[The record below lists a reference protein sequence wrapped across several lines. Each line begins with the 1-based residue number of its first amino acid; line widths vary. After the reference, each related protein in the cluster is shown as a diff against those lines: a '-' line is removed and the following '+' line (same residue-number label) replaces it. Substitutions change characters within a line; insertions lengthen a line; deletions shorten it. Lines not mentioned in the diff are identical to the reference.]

1 MLRGNYLATVDE
13 KGRVKIPADF
23 LAELRRAG
31 QAASTSRSET
41 GDHARIYP
49 MKVWEEIEKKLAK
62 LSSHNRHEQKFLART
77 NYYGQVVEVDGQG
90 RILIPPVLR
99 ESAQMKG
106 EVDVLGHLTY
116 LEVWNHARFL
126 EQLNRNPITAEDDQ
140 GVWTNWAFSFE
151 RFAYARSGRGSVG
164 LAAHTARGDVCRR
177 DGRHGWACD

>member
-1 MLRGNYLATVDE
+1 MLRGNYPATVDE

-23 LAELRRAG
+23 LAELRSLG
-31 QAASTSRSET
+31 KKFYVTSAT

-62 LSSHNRHEQKFLART
+62 LSSYNPVKQKFLART

-99 ESAQMKG
+99 ESAEMKG
-106 EVDVLGHLTY
+106 EVDVQGKLTY

-126 EQLNRNPITAEDDQ
+126 EQMNRNPITAEDVQ
-140 GVWTNWAFSFE
+140 AFDE
-151 RFAYARSGRGSVG
+151 LGI
-164 LAAHTARGDVCRR
+164 
-177 DGRHGWACD
+177 